1 MGSPGSGVALEP
13 GSPQDPGHPSLD
25 PLRSRLPRGQGGV
38 RFHEYM
44 KERPEAPVFFE
55 TRRLFSRT
63 PIRSGK
69 ASLSKEKTMDPSVIF
84 GIAGVIG
91 AGALLS
97 SLRILWEYERGV
109 IFRLGK
115 LTRAKGPGLI
125 FLVPYG
131 VERMRKMDLRI
142 VALDIPPQDTI
153 TKDNVSVTVNAVVY
167 FRVADPAKA
176 VVEIEDYYFATS
188 QLAQTTL
195 RSVIGQSELDEL
207 LAEREQINEIVR
219 RIIDVGTDPWGI
231 DVTGVEIKDIDLP
244 KEMKRAMAKQ
254 AEAERERRG
263 KVIAAEGEYQASK
276 KLALAANVI
285 EKHPVA
291 VQLRFMQTAVEIAA
305 ENNSTTVFPI
315 PMELMGN
322 IARGSTKPLTPE
334 EIKELET
341 GDEAELT
348 LPEGADTQLLAETAK
363 SILGIGSGAEQ
374 EKEKVPAEKSDAED
388 ETE

>member
-1 MGSPGSGVALEP
+1 MDPTSIFVALA
-13 GSPQDPGHPSLD
+13 
-25 PLRSRLPRGQGGV
+25 V
-38 RFHEYM
+38 
-44 KERPEAPVFFE
+44 V
-55 TRRLFSRT
+55 
-63 PIRSGK
+63 
-69 ASLSKEKTMDPSVIF
+69 
-84 GIAGVIG
+84 G
-91 AGALLS
+91 AGALLT
-97 SLRILWEYERGV
+97 SLRVLWEYERGV

-131 VERMRKMDLRI
+131 IERMRRMDLRI

-153 TKDNVSVTVNAVVY
+153 TKDNVSLSVNAVVY
-167 FRVADPAKA
+167 FRVGDPAKA

-207 LAEREQINEIVR
+207 LAHREQINDVVR
-219 RIIDVGTDPWGI
+219 AIIDEGTDPWGI

-276 KLALAANVI
+276 KLSLAASVI

-315 PMELMGN
+315 PIDLFGSMRPRRSSTLGEVEVDDEME
-322 IARGSTKPLTPE
+322 A
-334 EIKELET
+334 LEADQEGLGLPAGT
-341 GDEAELT
+341 GER
-348 LPEGADTQLLAETAK
+348 LLAETAR
-363 SILGIGSGAEQ
+363 SILGLNAGE
-374 EKEKVPAEKSDAED
+374 ETVRVRKRKEEGGDSPGEED
-388 ETE
+388 

>member
-1 MGSPGSGVALEP
+1 
-13 GSPQDPGHPSLD
+13 
-25 PLRSRLPRGQGGV
+25 
-38 RFHEYM
+38 
-44 KERPEAPVFFE
+44 
-55 TRRLFSRT
+55 
-63 PIRSGK
+63 
-69 ASLSKEKTMDPSVIF
+69 MDPSSILIPLAAV
-84 GIAGVIG
+84 GL
-91 AGALLS
+91 GALFT

-125 FLVPYG
+125 FLVPFG
-131 VERMRKMDLRI
+131 LERMRKMDLRI

-153 TKDNVSVTVNAVVY
+153 TKDNVSLSVNAVVY

-207 LAEREQINEIVR
+207 LAERERINEIVR
-219 RIIDVGTDPWGI
+219 EIIDEGTDPWGI

-276 KLALAANVI
+276 KLALAANTI

-315 PMELMGN
+315 PMDLFGS
-322 IARGSTKPLTPE
+322 IAKGSAGAMTDE
-334 EIKELET
+334 EIKELEAA
-341 GDEAELT
+341 GAEDLGALGAEGQGQA
-348 LPEGADTQLLAETAK
+348 LPEGVDTQLLAETAK
-363 SILGIGSGAEQ
+363 SILGLGSGTQKEEVLVEQ
-374 EKEKVPAEKSDAED
+374 EED
-388 ETE
+388 EEGG

>member
-1 MGSPGSGVALEP
+1 MDLGAL
-13 GSPQDPGHPSLD
+13 LI
-25 PLRSRLPRGQGGV
+25 PLAAL
-38 RFHEYM
+38 
-44 KERPEAPVFFE
+44 
-55 TRRLFSRT
+55 
-63 PIRSGK
+63 
-69 ASLSKEKTMDPSVIF
+69 
-84 GIAGVIG
+84 G
-91 AGALLS
+91 AGALLT
-97 SLRILWEYERGV
+97 SLRVLWEYERGV

-125 FLVPYG
+125 FLVPFG

-153 TKDNVSVTVNAVVY
+153 TKDNVSLSVNAVVY

-219 RIIDVGTDPWGI
+219 KIIDEGTDPWGVE
-231 DVTGVEIKDIDLP
+231 VTGVEIKDIDLP

-285 EKHPVA
+285 ERHPVA
-291 VQLRFMQTAVEIAA
+291 IQLRFMQTAVEIAA

-315 PMELMGN
+315 PMELFGN
-322 IARGSTKPLTPE
+322 LGRVKGQPLTPE
-334 EIKELET
+334 E
-341 GDEAELT
+341 EAEYLAANHEEEEAPG
-348 LPEGADTQLLAETAK
+348 LPDGGQTHLLAETAK
-363 SILGIGSGAEQ
+363 SILGLGGGEKKGKA
-374 EKEKVPAEKSDAED
+374 KEKARAED
-388 ETE
+388 EG

>member
-1 MGSPGSGVALEP
+1 
-13 GSPQDPGHPSLD
+13 
-25 PLRSRLPRGQGGV
+25 
-38 RFHEYM
+38 
-44 KERPEAPVFFE
+44 
-55 TRRLFSRT
+55 
-63 PIRSGK
+63 
-69 ASLSKEKTMDPSVIF
+69 MDPTAILVAISAF
-84 GIAGVIG
+84 GLG
-91 AGALLS
+91 AVLT
-97 SLRILWEYERGV
+97 SLRVLWEYERGV

-125 FLVPYG
+125 FLVPFG
-131 VERMRKMDLRI
+131 LERMRKMDLRI

-153 TKDNVSVTVNAVVY
+153 TKDNVSLSVNAVVY

-176 VVEIEDYYFATS
+176 MVEIEDYYFATS

-219 RIIDVGTDPWGI
+219 KIIDEGTDPWGI

-305 ENNSTTVFPI
+305 ENNSTMVFPI
-315 PMELMGN
+315 PMELFGA
-322 IARGSTKPLTPE
+322 IAKGSAGSLTAE
-334 EIKELET
+334 EIKALEA
-341 GDEAELT
+341 GEDGLALVD
-348 LPEGADTQLLAETAK
+348 GADTQLLAETAK
-363 SILGIGSGAEQ
+363 SILGIGAGESPSKVKPTPKGGTEEEAEAP
-374 EKEKVPAEKSDAED
+374 EE
-388 ETE
+388 

>member
-1 MGSPGSGVALEP
+1 MEMKGRSALAVFPGETRAQGE
-13 GSPQDPGHPSLD
+13 DI
-25 PLRSRLPRGQGGV
+25 RLPGRSP
-38 RFHEYM
+38 H
-44 KERPEAPVFFE
+44 P
-55 TRRLFSRT
+55 RRYYGSCHHLHPTGCF
-63 PIRSGK
+63 GLG
-69 ASLSKEKTMDPSVIF
+69 AIF
-84 GIAGVIG
+84 T
-91 AGALLS
+91 

-131 VERMRKMDLRI
+131 VERMRRMDLRI

-167 FRVADPAKA
+167 FRVSDPAKA

-207 LAEREQINEIVR
+207 LAERERINEIVR
-219 RIIDVGTDPWGI
+219 EIIDEGTDPWGI

-263 KVIAAEGEYQASK
+263 KVIAAEGEFQASK

-315 PMELMGN
+315 PMELFRSISEAKGE
-322 IARGSTKPLTPE
+322 PLTEE
-334 EIKELET
+334 EIKALAAPEE
-341 GDEAELT
+341 E
-348 LPEGADTQLLAETAK
+348 EGALTEGSGAQLLAETAK
-363 SILGIGSGAEQ
+363 SILGLGSGGKK
-374 EKEKVPAEKSDAED
+374 KEK
-388 ETE
+388 

>member
-1 MGSPGSGVALEP
+1 
-13 GSPQDPGHPSLD
+13 
-25 PLRSRLPRGQGGV
+25 
-38 RFHEYM
+38 
-44 KERPEAPVFFE
+44 
-55 TRRLFSRT
+55 
-63 PIRSGK
+63 
-69 ASLSKEKTMDPSVIF
+69 MDPAAILIPLAAV
-84 GIAGVIG
+84 GLG
-91 AGALLS
+91 AILT

-125 FLVPYG
+125 FLVPFG

-153 TKDNVSVTVNAVVY
+153 TKDNVSLSVNAVVY

-207 LAEREQINEIVR
+207 LAERERINEIVR
-219 RIIDVGTDPWGI
+219 EIIDEGTDPWGI

-276 KLALAANVI
+276 KLALAANTI
-285 EKHPVA
+285 ERHPVA

-315 PMELMGN
+315 PLDLF
-322 IARGSTKPLTPE
+322 GSITKGSAGAMTE
-334 EIKELET
+334 QEIKDLEAASAEDLKALKT
-341 GDEAELT
+341 EKKIQAEGDET
-348 LPEGADTQLLAETAK
+348 HLLAETAK
-363 SILGIGSGAEQ
+363 SILGISPGTKRK
-374 EKEKVPAEKSDAED
+374 KEKVPEERPNQEESGED
-388 ETE
+388 EG

>member
-1 MGSPGSGVALEP
+1 
-13 GSPQDPGHPSLD
+13 
-25 PLRSRLPRGQGGV
+25 
-38 RFHEYM
+38 
-44 KERPEAPVFFE
+44 
-55 TRRLFSRT
+55 
-63 PIRSGK
+63 
-69 ASLSKEKTMDPSVIF
+69 
-84 GIAGVIG
+84 
-91 AGALLS
+91 
-97 SLRILWEYERGV
+97 
-109 IFRLGK
+109 
-115 LTRAKGPGLI
+115 
-125 FLVPYG
+125 
-131 VERMRKMDLRI
+131 MRKMDLRI

-153 TKDNVSVTVNAVVY
+153 TKDNVSLSVNAVVY
-167 FRVADPAKA
+167 FRVSDPAKA

-219 RIIDVGTDPWGI
+219 GIIDQGTDPWGI

-315 PMELMGN
+315 PMELFGA
-322 IARGSTKPLTPE
+322 ISRGSSGALTE
-334 EIKELET
+334 DEIKALEA
-341 GDEAELT
+341 GDLDAT
-348 LPEGADTQLLAETAK
+348 PLPEGVEAQLLAETAK
-363 SILGIGSGAEQ
+363 SILGLESGKKKKFEV
-374 EKEKVPAEKSDAED
+374 EPGD
-388 ETE
+388 EEEG